1 MCMLACVFLY
11 LRVQYRYLVCRILW
25 QVEIRWL
32 PGMSLVSLYNH
43 STILQT
49 KIIITITNIMI
60 IINNNDTIMVLF
72 QHWYVGKQVSEGRRC
87 LPNHNVDLVGD
98 TIINEYIMNRAKHK
112 TSCPIWRCLC
122 GNKQGACP
130 VIGKVP
136 LEGPLQ
142 IHHETITHY
151 TLCKSLKPSITM
163 SQRPPAPTSRNLLL
177 LTNSILFKQFVT
189 VILILLVCVSF
200 QEFGK

>member
-1 MCMLACVFLY
+1 MCIVHACVCISLSPSAVYVPSVPDFMASLPWKIFTINLAHSMY
-11 LRVQYRYLVCRILW
+11 VCVFPSPCGYLVCRILW

-49 KIIITITNIMI
+49 KIIITITNINI
-60 IINNNDTIMVLF
+60 IINNDDTIMVLF

-112 TSCPIWRCLC
+112 TSSPIWRCLC

-136 LEGPLQ
+136 L
-142 IHHETITHY
+142 
-151 TLCKSLKPSITM
+151 CRSITR
-163 SQRPPAPTSRNLLL
+163 QLHIIHCA
-177 LTNSILFKQFVT
+177 KV
-189 VILILLVCVSF
+189 
-200 QEFGK
+200 

>member
-1 MCMLACVFLY
+1 MASLPWKIFTINLAHVHVCVCVFPSPCG
-11 LRVQYRYLVCRILW
+11 YLVCRILW

-87 LPNHNVDLVGD
+87 LPNHDLDLVGD

-112 TSCPIWRCLC
+112 TASPIWRCLC
-122 GNKQGACP
+122 GYKPGACP

-136 LEGPLQ
+136 L
-142 IHHETITHY
+142 
-151 TLCKSLKPSITM
+151 CRSITR
-163 SQRPPAPTSRNLLL
+163 QLHIIHCA
-177 LTNSILFKQFVT
+177 KV
-189 VILILLVCVSF
+189 
-200 QEFGK
+200 